1 MNSGER
7 ERERERVR
15 FQFNGKAADSPA
27 GMWRRPLGNPVE
39 YAASSPTRPI
49 ALPIFCSISQSRP
62 PPPPTMAVGNH
73 VLAPLQIACKTIGGK
88 CERRM
93 AHSRPGQ
100 GVPTDRDR
108 SPRCRRSYSP
118 KIVPMVNEYI
128 FRSGLTA
135 SPLPFHSSILGDDKV
150 DNRNT
155 EVYGREI
162 QLEGTASQVLIS
174 NRISRKIRR
183 CCVI

>member
-1 MNSGER
+1 M
-7 ERERERVR
+7 
-15 FQFNGKAADSPA
+15 GK
-27 GMWRRPLGNPVE
+27 RRTLRPVCGGVHL
-39 YAASSPTRPI
+39 AIRLNTPHP
-49 ALPIFCSISQSRP
+49 RP
-62 PPPPTMAVGNH
+62 PGRSPCLSSVPSRNLDLRPPPTMAVGNH

-174 NRISRKIRR
+174 NRISRKIGR